1 MNATLIFSDE
11 ATCGESMDQTQFLFK
26 SLQYPSPIPNNTMNC
41 GLKVSLPYKKVV
53 LKNVT

>member
-41 GLKVSLPYKKVV
+41 GLKVSLPYEKVV